1 MTCCARDRYSR
12 DAVGV
17 PGFTLI
23 ELLVVIAI
31 IGILSAVVLAS
42 LSTARERAQAAAIK
56 ATLKNMASEVE
67 LQSTDMGTYSIIENC
82 HLASSTF
89 ASFVSSLTARST
101 TVRCDSFSGTGDV
114 YQRWGVSVR
123 SNGTDFAAW
132 SASSLGAVTWD
143 QADINSNTTWTNA
156 ASLCAA
162 QGARLPTL
170 EELRSM
176 CRAYSSAIP
185 GFAAGGYWTQTEPP
199 TNSAHAYR
207 VGSSG
212 CDVVAVAKS
221 EANRSVRCV
230 R

>member
-1 MTCCARDRYSR
+1 M
-12 DAVGV
+12 GV
-17 PGFTLI
+17 SQNALKRGFTLI

-42 LSTARERAQAAAIK
+42 LGVARERAQAAAIK
-56 ATLKNMASEVE
+56 ATLRNMIPAVE
-67 LQSTDMGTYSIIENC
+67 LAYESTGNYSMAVDC

-89 ASFVSSLTARST
+89 ASFVSSLTARNT

-123 SNGTDFAAW
+123 SNDTDFAAW
-132 SASSLGAVTWD
+132 SASPLGAVTWGQENLSD
-143 QADINSNTTWTNA
+143 NTTWTNA
-156 ASLCAA
+156 VSLCAA
-162 QGARLPTL
+162 QDARLPTL
-170 EELRSM
+170 EELRSV

-185 GFAAGGYWTQTEPP
+185 GFNPGGYWTQTEPP

-212 CDVVAVAKS
+212 CDVVAVPKS